1 MEAKSVFV
9 EREGAEWHTNW
20 DVDWFGHRIEVKP
33 VEMSDTKEQN
43 TQTHTQAIAKYH
55 YLAAFASSSS

>member
-43 TQTHTQAIAKYH
+43 THTQAIAKYH